1 MHHLD
6 RLSIKIPNRRSKLN
20 YTDLK
25 RKKKW
30 YQEWWH
36 ALQTLFASKKPSLQT
51 QVLEAATKSQSLVS
65 SQVKQLVFKSP
76 EQVLL
81 RNN

>member
-1 MHHLD
+1 M
-6 RLSIKIPNRRSKLN
+6 
-20 YTDLK
+20 
-25 RKKKW
+25 

-51 QVLEAATKSQSLVS
+51 QVFEAATKSQSLVS
-65 SQVKQLVFKSP
+65 SQVKQLVFKPP